1 MKKLALALWLPL
13 CLLVLWQVLTS
24 AGALDPL
31 FFPAP
36 TTLVI
41 TFGQLSVNGELL
53 RHLHATFS
61 RTAIGFLAG
70 SVLGLGLG
78 LLVGAWSPLRR
89 SLEPLIAALYATPK
103 LSLFPMLLLFLGVG
117 DASRVALIALGSFVF
132 TVIYAQEA
140 VRNIP
145 PGYVEMAVN
154 YGARR
159 MTLFREVYWPACLPQ
174 IFTGLRL
181 ALGRALVMAISV
193 ELVSSSDGLGSMIWL
208 SWQTFSTE
216 RLYVAVCVTGTLG
229 ASLHYALQR
238 LERRLIPWKTQNAQ
252 A

>member
-1 MKKLALALWLPL
+1 MRKLVLPLWLPIS
-13 CLLVLWQVLTS
+13 LLVFWQVLTT
-24 AGALDPL
+24 AGVLDAL

-41 TFGQLSVNGELL
+41 TFGQLMGSGELF
-53 RHLHATFS
+53 RHLHATFT
-61 RTAIGFLAG
+61 RTAVGFLVG
-70 SVLGLGLG
+70 SALGLGLG

-89 SLEPLIAALYATPK
+89 SLEPLISALYATPK
-103 LSLFPMLLLFLGVG
+103 LSLFPMLLLLLGVG
-117 DASRVALIALGSFVF
+117 DASRIGLVALGSFIF
-132 TVIYAQEA
+132 TVIYTQDA
-140 VRNIP
+140 VRNIQ

-154 YGARR
+154 YGAGKLA
-159 MTLFREVYWPACLPQ
+159 LFREVYLPACLPE

-208 SWQTFSTE
+208 SWQTFATE
-216 RLYVAVCVTGTLG
+216 RLYVAVFVSGALG

-238 LERRLIPWKTQNAQ
+238 LERRLIPWKVQNAHT
-252 A
+252 